1 MTPIRILLVEDYL
14 PDVRLTQKAFKRASV
29 PNVLYTAI
37 DGVEAMEFLRKEGRS
52 VGVETPD
59 FVLLDL
65 NMPRKD
71 GRAVLQ
77 EMRADDTLRHIPV
90 IMLTTSKLDL
100 DILESYRLGANAYV
114 VKPVSFESFQ
124 GAVATIENFWMATAT
139 LP

>member
-1 MTPIRILLVEDYL
+1 MKPIRILLVEDYL
-14 PDVRLTQKAFKRASV
+14 PDVRLTQRAFQKASV
-29 PNVLYTAI
+29 PNILHTAI
-37 DGVEAMEFLRKEGRS
+37 DGVEAMEFLRKG
-52 VGVETPD
+52 GDTPD

-77 EMRADDTLRHIPV
+77 EMRSEEGLRHIPV

-100 DILESYRLGANAYV
+100 DIRESYRLGANAYV
-114 VKPVSFESFQ
+114 VKPVSFESFR
-124 GAVATIENFWMATAT
+124 GAVATIENFWMALAS